1 MRNQKKGFTLIELLV
16 VIAIIGILVALL
28 LPAVQAAREAAR
40 RASCYNNLKQVG
52 LALHNYHDVNRS
64 LPPGWMAWDP
74 ATGRPWVGGQPGWGW
89 APRVLPYMELES
101 LQDNLINLSLP
112 ILHSNHNQIREHS
125 LAIYRCPSD
134 FGETVF
140 DLHEAGPHQH
150 QGYQS
155 DDEHDHCRV
164 LTRLATANYVG
175 VFGTTELHDCEHVPM
190 GDICRGTG
198 VFFHMSHVK
207 LADVKDGLS
216 NTFFVGERSAKHG
229 YSTWLGAVTGG
240 EEAIARILG
249 IADHPPNAE
258 GGHLDDFSSQHP
270 QGTNFLLGDGSVR
283 LISETI
289 DLQIYQSM
297 STRNRHEIIE
307 DLR

>member
-1 MRNQKKGFTLIELLV
+1 MQYQKKGFTLIELLV

-89 APRVLPYMELES
+89 APRILPYLELES
-101 LQDNLINLSLP
+101 LQDTSINLSAP
-112 ILHSNHNQIREHS
+112 ILHSNHNPIREHS
-125 LAIYRCPSD
+125 LAVYRCPSD

-140 DLHEAGPHQH
+140 DLHEASTHHHHSQQH
-150 QGYQS
+150 
-155 DDEHDHCRV
+155 DDHGHV
-164 LTRLATANYVG
+164 LTRLASANYVG

-258 GGHLDDFSSQHP
+258 GGHLDDFSSEHP

-307 DLR
+307 DLP